1 MQLVIDLTNQPQAYG
16 KRIIAMIEAFYGI
29 DRHGTGERIQPPS
42 LAEFEA
48 SRNATA
54 AVSDR
59 TQQAVFGAF
68 NGSNDTEAVI
78 PLAQPAATA
87 PSTVVVEPNQI
98 APGVPQ
104 VTSILTPAQ
113 PAPAVPTVPA
123 ATAPLVPAAPTTHA
137 SGVAI
142 DKAGLPWDARIHS
155 SSKAINADGT
165 WRKRKGLND
174 EGLVKRIESELL
186 AAMAVPAAPVATI
199 PPQTEGGWTAPE
211 VAPLPAV
218 PVQTEPAVKFNN
230 DMQLLGISTI
240 PPAIPAPAEMPA
252 IPFENVRVS
261 AHGNDYVV
269 QMNAPAAIPTAPPT
283 TLAELM
289 PRITGAMMTGALPGT
304 ALLDVVK
311 APPFGIPD
319 LPTLAHRPDLIPQV
333 WSVLQQTYPGVL
345 V

>member
-1 MQLVIDLTNQPQAYG
+1 MQLTIDLSTTDEAG
-16 KRIIAMIEAFYGI
+16 ARKAIAMIQAFYGI
-29 DRHGTGERIQPPS
+29 ESDKH
-42 LAEFEA
+42 AEDDA
-48 SRNATA
+48 YRRGMQAARNATA
-54 AVSDR
+54 AAAVSSVP
-59 TQQAVFGAF
+59 A
-68 NGSNDTEAVI
+68 

-113 PAPAVPTVPA
+113 PAPVLPTVPA
-123 ATAPLVPAAPTTHA
+123 ATAPTAPAAPTTHA

-174 EGLVKRIESELL
+174 EGLVKRIEAELL
-186 AAMAVPAAPVATI
+186 AAMAVPVVREETAQDSADSWNAVLAAPVATLTYDD
-199 PPQTEGGWTAPE
+199 PRRS
-211 VAPLPAV
+211 V
-218 PVQTEPAVKFNN
+218 
-230 DMQLLGISTI
+230 TI
-240 PPAIPAPAEMPA
+240 PIPTANGEMPA
-252 IPFENVRVS
+252 IVPSIPAPTEVPVVAVPFTAPPLPAAPSQAPVVTMPTPPVAASS
-261 AHGNDYVV
+261 ATPTD
-269 QMNAPAAIPTAPPT
+269 APAIPTAAPT